1 MKVVRILVAIASL
14 FAAVATHAQEF
25 DFNANC
31 QLAYQSILSLRLN
44 EGKALL
50 QAEQKKNPDN
60 LIVDFLENYH
70 DFLQVYLS
78 DTRDE
83 FEKRR
88 KEKDLRLA
96 QLATGNPASPYCLYS
111 QAEVSI
117 QWAALNIRF
126 GEYLNAVT
134 DIRRAYKLLEQNEKK
149 FPQFAASK
157 KTLGLLYSLIGSV
170 PDKYKWAV
178 SLLGMSGDINK
189 GLQMLQQ
196 LVNAEP
202 DNFLFKEE
210 TAIIYSMLLLNLQND
225 AEQAWQVLQQ
235 QSFPVKNNLLTTY
248 VVAYVGIHGKH
259 PAEALKAL
267 ENKPRGN
274 EYATFSFLNYLQGL
288 AMLQTLDMKAAD
300 KFKQY
305 INVYKGDAHIKSAYQ
320 KIAWCYLLQND
331 TVSYR
336 YYINNAIGLGTDLL
350 DADKQ
355 AKQEATTG
363 KLPHVGL
370 LKARLLFDGTSYNKA
385 LQELQN
391 CNPSTLKSSECN
403 AEYNYRMARIYQEL
417 NESTK
422 ALDYYLTAI
431 ESGKALPRYF
441 AAKSAYESGRIYEQR
456 QQTDSAAYFY
466 KKCLTF
472 DDHEYKNGLD
482 QKAKAAL
489 ERMGK

>member
-1 MKVVRILVAIASL
+1 MNAPRILVIVTFL
-14 FAAVATHAQEF
+14 CTTAALHAQEF
-25 DFNANC
+25 DFNSNC
-31 QLAYQSILSLRLN
+31 QTAYQSILSLRLK
-44 EGKALL
+44 EGKTLL
-50 QAEQKKNPDN
+50 QAERKRNPDN

-70 DFLQVYLS
+70 DFLKVYLA

-83 FEKRR
+83 FEKCR

-96 QLATGNPASPYCLYS
+96 QLATGNPASPYFFYS

-149 FPQFAASK
+149 FPEFLANK

-189 GLQMLQQ
+189 GLHMLQQ
-196 LVNAEP
+196 LIEA
-202 DNFLFKEE
+202 DASNFLFKDEA
-210 TAIIYSMLLLNLQND
+210 TIIYSMLLLNLQSD
-225 AEQAWQVLQQ
+225 AERAWQVLQQ
-235 QSFPVKNNLLTTY
+235 QSFPLKDNLLSTY

-259 PAEALKAL
+259 STESLKVL
-267 ENKPRGN
+267 ETKPQGN
-274 EYATFSFLNYLQGL
+274 DYATFSLLSYLQGL
-288 AMLQTLDMKAAD
+288 AMLQALDMKAID

-305 INVYKGDAHIKSAYQ
+305 INTYKGDAHIKSAYQ
-320 KIAWCYLLQND
+320 KMAWCYLLQND

-336 YYINNAIGLGTDLL
+336 HYIKNAAVFGDDLL

-355 AKQEATTG
+355 AKHEAATG
-363 KLPHVGL
+363 IIPSVGL
-370 LKARLLFDGTSYNKA
+370 LKARLLFDGASYLKA

-391 CNPSTLKSSECN
+391 CNPAMLKYVEYN
-403 AEYNYRMARIYQEL
+403 AEYHYRLARIYQEL
-417 NESTK
+417 NEPDK
-422 ALDYYLTAI
+422 ALHYYSKAI

-441 AAKSAYESGRIYEQR
+441 AAKSALESGKIYEQR
-456 QQTDSAAYFY
+456 QQIDSAANCYNR
-466 KKCLTF
+466 CLTF
-472 DDHEYKNGLD
+472 EGHEYKNGLD

-489 ERMGK
+489 ERIGK